1 MGKSNTYFP
10 PLALGYT
17 SIECQL
23 LCLQKDKNKAPY
35 MIDDVQLLL
44 PGRLLYLPGF
54 NRVNRVHTYNIHVV
68 FYIRNQVSELNNG
81 L

>member
-1 MGKSNTYFP
+1 MGKSNTYFF
-10 PLALGYT
+10 PLALGY

-54 NRVNRVHTYNIHVV
+54 NPVNREHTYNIHVV

>member
-1 MGKSNTYFP
+1 MGKSNIYYF
-10 PLALGYT
+10 PLALAY

-44 PGRLLYLPGF
+44 SGRLLYLPGF
-54 NRVNRVHTYNIHVV
+54 NPVNRVHTYNIHVV